1 MKVLLAGASGAIGM
15 PIARQL
21 IAHDHQVL
29 GLIRSHAGADWLAG
43 LGARAVV
50 ADALDRDGLLR
61 AVDGLSA
68 DAIIHELTALRK
80 PPLRHSGMTQT
91 DRLRTQGS
99 TNLLAAAEV
108 LGAKRFVTQSIIFGY
123 GYSDHGDQVLT
134 EKAPFGI
141 PAGNRSD
148 PHVAAMASAERQAFT
163 APEGIAV
170 RYGLLYGGDAEQM
183 HTMLARR
190 ALPVARGGPLGWVH
204 HEDAAAATVA
214 ALEHGQAGEAYN
226 VVDDRPATWQEVFT
240 AMARAF
246 VAPPPRRLPG
256 WMLRIAAPYVA
267 SMVVGTSMQVSN
279 AKAKTELGWQPM
291 FPTYREGLQAMV
303 ARAPASAGTPEV
315 RSGK

>member
-61 AVDGLSA
+61 AIDGLSA

-134 EKAPFGI
+134 EEAPFGI

-183 HTMLARR
+183 HTMLTRR

-246 VAPPPRRLPG
+246 VAPPPRKLPG

-267 SMVVGTSMQVSN
+267 SMVVCTSMQVSN
-279 AKAKTELGWQPM
+279 GKAKTELGWHPM
-291 FPTYREGLQAMV
+291 FPTYREGVQAMV
-303 ARAPASAGTPEV
+303 ARAPAGAGTPEV